1 MCPFLEATP
10 PRLLPLLERIK
21 DTYRHW
27 YRFYHALP
35 KLHRYSLGIKV
46 DSIFVD
52 TIEAIAWASFLP
64 REEKVATVRLA
75 TRKVDTLKILLMV
88 LWENKSLEDNKF
100 IALSAE
106 LEEIGRMLGGW
117 LGQLKKQNSPAR

>member
-1 MCPFLEATP
+1 MKE
-10 PRLLPLLERIK
+10 
-21 DTYRHW
+21 TYRHW
-27 YRFYHALP
+27 YAFYHALP

-46 DSIFVD
+46 DTIFVD
-52 TIEAIAWASFLP
+52 TIEAVAWASFLP
-64 REEKVATVRLA
+64 RDEKVPVVRLA

-88 LWENKSLEDNKF
+88 LWENKSLEDKKF

-117 LGQLKKQNSPAR
+117 LGQLKKQNSPAK

>member
-1 MCPFLEATP
+1 MGQFLESTP

-27 YRFYHALP
+27 YGFYHALP

-52 TIEAIAWASFLP
+52 IIEAISWASFLP
-64 REEKVATVRLA
+64 REEKVPVVRLA
-75 TRKVDTLKILLMV
+75 TRKVDTLKVLLMV
-88 LWENKSLEDNKF
+88 LWENGSLVEKKY
-100 IALSAE
+100 IALSTE

-117 LGQLKKQNSPAR
+117 LGQLKKQNSPAQ